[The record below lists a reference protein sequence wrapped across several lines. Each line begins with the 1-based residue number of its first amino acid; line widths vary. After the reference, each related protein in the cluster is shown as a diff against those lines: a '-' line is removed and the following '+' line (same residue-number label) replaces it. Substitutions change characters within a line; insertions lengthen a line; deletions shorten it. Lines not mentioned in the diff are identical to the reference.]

1 MRIAV
6 QLLVWAAIAYFVILF
21 ILAVGQ
27 RHFIYPAPMG
37 AGRDVPGFEE
47 VLYPTGDGLELSA
60 GYRSASDGMPT
71 IVYFHGNGADWQSSV
86 VATDR
91 LTPSGYGVFAAEYRG
106 YRGNPGSPSEEG
118 LYTDGRAAIA
128 WLKVRGVSPSDVV
141 LIGNSIGSGV
151 AKQMATEID
160 ARAVVLI
167 SPFASLPQVAGE
179 KLWWLP
185 VDLLLR
191 DRFNNLAKIPQVT
204 APILLLHGDA
214 DDVIPHHHS
223 EQLAQAN
230 PAAEL
235 VIFPGAGHD
244 LAWHDKAEHTVL
256 QFLERIDTGG

>member
-1 MRIAV
+1 MI
-6 QLLVWAAIAYFVILF
+6 LL
-21 ILAVGQ
+21 ILALGQ
-27 RHFIYPAPMG
+27 RYFIYPAPKG
-37 AGRDVPGFEE
+37 EGRDAPGFEE
-47 VLYPTGDGLELSA
+47 VLYQTADGLELSA
-60 GYRSASDGMPT
+60 GYRAGSNGMPT

-91 LTPSGYGVFAAEYRG
+91 LTPAGYGVFAAEYRG

-118 LYTDGRAAIA
+118 LYADGRAAIA
-128 WLKVRGVSPSDVV
+128 WLKARGVSPNQVV

-167 SPFASLPQVAGE
+167 SPFASLPQGAGE

-185 VDLLLR
+185 VDLLML
-191 DRFNNLAKIPQVT
+191 DRFNNLAKMPQIT

-214 DDVIPHHHS
+214 DEVIPHHHS
-223 EQLAQAN
+223 QQLAQAN

-235 VIFPGAGHD
+235 VIFAGAGHD
-244 LAWHDKAEHTVL
+244 LAWHDKAEQAVL
-256 QFLERIDTGG
+256 QFLEALDADN